1 MQVDYFERAK
11 RIEEI
16 PLLQKML
23 EEKRVQ
29 DKAFW
34 EQQEEE
40 RIKQLKGDL
49 YYYLF
54 IHFHV

>member
-40 RIKQLKGDL
+40 RIKQLKGAL
-49 YYYLF
+49 YY
-54 IHFHV
+54 